1 MGHSLPEVLQRRSE
15 EAGNVVGKLASG
27 PWPLVVG
34 PSLKRSISKLDV
46 EIVAGAIRESLSTDC
61 LKAWARSQGPT
72 TNDGFILSPSSVLV
86 AIPVPFSQLPALLM
100 MPITRANPASTL
112 IGRVVPASRHPLIA
126 TSLRR
131 PVAIDPGIART
142 RNGTASLVAN
152 PRRRMSYVHG
162 DLSCGGHS
170 KRSGEQYTADQI
182 QFHFCSLPSLNIG
195 G

>member
-1 MGHSLPEVLQRRSE
+1 MGKEPR
-15 EAGNVVGKLASG
+15 
-27 PWPLVVG
+27 
-34 PSLKRSISKLDV
+34 
-46 EIVAGAIRESLSTDC
+46 
-61 LKAWARSQGPT
+61 
-72 TNDGFILSPSSVLV
+72 TNDQRGFILSPSSVLV

-182 QFHFCSLPSLNIG
+182 QFHFCSSQVLISVDKASTGFSLRLGRGVFLTSDFDTHENSKPHEYESAYHHPLSRHVH
-195 G
+195 